1 MSLPVVWS
9 GFFLV
14 ANRRPDPG
22 QLLSQPRTGVKPA
35 AGGDSYDLLSIDRF
49 LRFIIVPPL
58 FAAFV
63 VASQISAALS
73 PD

>member
-1 MSLPVVWS
+1 
-9 GFFLV
+9 
-14 ANRRPDPG
+14 
-22 QLLSQPRTGVKPA
+22 
-35 AGGDSYDLLSIDRF
+35 

-73 PD
+73 PV

>member
-1 MSLPVVWS
+1 
-9 GFFLV
+9 
-14 ANRRPDPG
+14 
-22 QLLSQPRTGVKPA
+22 VKPA

-49 LRFIIVPPL
+49 LRFIIAPPL

-73 PD
+73 PV